1 MTPDAR
7 RILGAQGLR
16 AFVYGLGSVL
26 LGVTLEARNFSG
38 SQVGLVL
45 AAVVAGTVG
54 AQLAVARYAERWGRR
69 RCYGLLYL
77 GLAAAGLAFAR
88 ADQAW
93 VLVLVAL
100 TGTMST
106 EVVETG
112 AFTSLEQAMLSQE
125 LAGPARTRV
134 FGVYNA
140 VAALAG
146 SIGALAA
153 GGPAFFRELTGRAL
167 ADRQFFL
174 LFVPVALGGAL
185 LARTLSPA
193 VEHPPVEDDGPRRS
207 TLVRSRPTVIRLSSL
222 MAIDS
227 FAGGFVVQAFLA
239 FWFRER
245 WDLPVGTIGA
255 VFFGVGLVQT
265 ASFLVAPRI
274 AERIGLLPTMVASHL
289 PSNLLLASVPLAPR
303 PGIAIALLLARSTLS
318 QMDVPTRQAYVMALV
333 DPAERTAAA
342 AYTNT
347 VRYIVKPVGALLA
360 GAAFQVAT
368 GLPFFIAG
376 GLKATYDIILWR
388 WFRTVELPEEGP
400 AP

>member
-1 MTPDAR
+1 
-7 RILGAQGLR
+7 
-16 AFVYGLGSVL
+16 V
-26 LGVTLEARNFSG
+26 
-38 SQVGLVL
+38 LVL
-45 AAVVAGTVG
+45 A
-54 AQLAVARYAERWGRR
+54 
-69 RCYGLLYL
+69 
-77 GLAAAGLAFAR
+77 
-88 ADQAW
+88 
-93 VLVLVAL
+93 AL

-112 AFTSLEQAMLSQE
+112 AFTSLEQAMLAQE

-153 GGPAFFRELTGRAL
+153 GGPAFFRELTHRAVG
-167 ADRQFFL
+167 DRQFFL

-185 LARTLSPA
+185 LAATLTPA
-193 VEHPPVEDDGPRRS
+193 VEHPRLEGDDLKRS
-207 TLVRSRPTVIRLSSL
+207 SLVRSRPTVLRLSSL

-245 WDLPVGTIGA
+245 WGLPVGTIGA

-274 AERIGLLPTMVASHL
+274 AERIGLLPTMVATHL
-289 PSNLLLASVPLAPR
+289 PSNVLLASIPLAPR

-333 DPAERTAAA
+333 DPSERMAAA

-360 GAAFQVAT
+360 GLTFQVAT
-368 GLPFFIAG
+368 GLPFLIAG
-376 GLKATYDIILWR
+376 AMKAAYDLILWG
-388 WFRTVELPEEGP
+388 WFRTVELPDEE
-400 AP
+400 AVVRA